1 MLDQSTIEAAA
12 QALHQ
17 AEKNVEPMGQLG
29 LAHPG
34 MTIDDGYAIQQQW
47 TALKLAEGRR
57 VVGRKIGLTS
67 RAMQQMFNLTE
78 PDYGTLFDD
87 QVFAEGSDIPVDR
100 FIVPMVEVEL
110 AFYLG
115 DRLSGENV
123 TVTDVLRATEYVSP
137 AVELIDARTHRIDP
151 ETGKGRQVTDTIADN
166 AACAGIIAGGR
177 PVPPDSVDLR
187 WVGAMLSRNGVI
199 EETGLAGGVLNHPAN
214 GIVWLARRFAKH
226 GIDLEP
232 GQVIL
237 CGSFTRPVPV
247 RAGDTFHLDYGELG
261 SMGFRFV

>member
-1 MLDQSTIEAAA
+1 MLDEKTITAAA
-12 QALHQ
+12 KALNQ
-17 AEKNVEPMGQLG
+17 AEKNGEPIGQLG
-29 LAHPG
+29 PAYPG
-34 MTIDDGYAIQQQW
+34 MTIDDGYAIQQEW
-47 TALKLAEGRR
+47 TALKIAEGRR
-57 VVGRKIGLTS
+57 IVGRKIGLTS

-78 PDYGTLFDD
+78 PDYGTMFDD
-87 QVFAEGSDIPVDR
+87 MVFADGTDIPFDR

-115 DRLSGENV
+115 ERLEGDQV
-123 TVTDVLRATEYVSP
+123 TLTDVLRATEYVSP
-137 AVELIDARTHRIDP
+137 AVELIDARTHRVDP

-166 AACAGIIAGGR
+166 AACAGIITGGR

-187 WVGAMLSRNGVI
+187 WIGAMLSRNGVV
-199 EETGLAGGVLNHPAN
+199 EEAGLAGGVLNHPAN

-226 GIDLEP
+226 GIALEP
-232 GQVIL
+232 GQIIL

-247 RAGDTFHLDYGELG
+247 RAGDTFHLDYGKLG

>member
-1 MLDQSTIEAAA
+1 MLDQQSIAAAA

-17 AEKNVEPMGQLG
+17 AEKNCEPIGQLG
-29 LAHPG
+29 LAYPG
-34 MTIDDGYAIQQQW
+34 MTIDDGYAIQEQW
-47 TALKLAEGRR
+47 SAIKVAEGRR
-57 VVGRKIGLTS
+57 IVGRKIGLTS

-87 QVFAEGSDIPVDR
+87 MVFADGSDIAIDR

-115 DRLSGENV
+115 ERLEGENV
-123 TVTDVLRATEYVSP
+123 TLTDVLRATEFVSP
-137 AVELIDARTHRIDP
+137 AVELIDARTHRVDP

-166 AACAGIIAGGR
+166 AACAGIISGGR
-177 PVPPDSVDLR
+177 PVRPMDVDLR

-199 EETGLAGGVLNHPAN
+199 EETGLAAGVLNHPAN
-214 GIVWLARRFAKH
+214 GIVWLARRFAQH
-226 GIDLEP
+226 GIALEP

>member
-1 MLDQSTIEAAA
+1 MLDKQTITSAA
-12 QALHQ
+12 QALYQ
-17 AEKNVEPMGQLG
+17 AEKDCEPIGQLG
-29 LAHPG
+29 LANPG
-34 MTIDDGYAIQQQW
+34 MTIDDGYAIQEQL
-47 TALKLAEGRR
+47 TALKIDDGRR
-57 VVGRKIGLTS
+57 IVGRKIGLTS

-87 QVFAEGSDIPVDR
+87 RVFADGGDIAVDQ

-115 DRLSGENV
+115 ERLSGENV
-123 TVTDVLRATEYVSP
+123 TLTDVLRATEYVCP
-137 AVELIDARTHRIDP
+137 AVELIDARTHRVDP
-151 ETGKGRQVTDTIADN
+151 ETGKGRQVADTIADN
-166 AACAGIIAGGR
+166 AACAGIITGGR
-177 PVPPDSVDLR
+177 PVRPMDVDLR
-187 WVGAMLSRNGVI
+187 WIGAMLSRNGVI
-199 EETGLAGGVLNHPAN
+199 EETGLAAGVLNHPAN
-214 GIVWLARRFAKH
+214 GIVWLARRFARH
-226 GIDLEP
+226 GIALEP